1 MPPTMWKT
9 ASSPPSS
16 HHIWI
21 TYLNLTFII
30 QIFCGLVA
38 AHFPSHAFISRFYQ
52 VDCGCLKRGDY
63 PRTNTEP
70 KLAYRSFC
78 YQDHERK
85 PAINFEANP
94 RAKWRD
100 PGDFAGKQFCALLF
114 RSGSLSGAIATSS
127 GRRWMRTASPSV

>member
-1 MPPTMWKT
+1 MWKT

-16 HHIWI
+16 HYIWI

-52 VDCGCLKRGDY
+52 VDCGCLKRCHD
-63 PRTNTEP
+63 PRTNINP
-70 KLAYRSFC
+70 KLVCRSFR

-85 PAINFEANP
+85 TAIDFEADH
-94 RAKWRD
+94 RAKRRD
-100 PGDFAGKQFCALLF
+100 PGDFAGKTVPCAALPVRIIIWRDRDILRADADVDRVAF
-114 RSGSLSGAIATSS
+114 GVT
-127 GRRWMRTASPSV
+127 